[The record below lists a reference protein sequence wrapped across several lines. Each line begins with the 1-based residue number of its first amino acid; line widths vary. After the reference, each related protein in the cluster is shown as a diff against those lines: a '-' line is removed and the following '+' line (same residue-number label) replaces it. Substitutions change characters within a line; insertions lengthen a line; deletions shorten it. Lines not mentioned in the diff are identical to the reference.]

1 MKESAYRHLTASEVS
16 KLELQGCTA
25 ESWERV
31 QVKPEFDTSRIKRVS
46 FHGDVQLGTFQ
57 GMADFAGGLRL
68 PSGISDTR
76 LYNCRIGD
84 DVFISGPI
92 EMIANYH
99 IGDRAVISH
108 IDVMVYE
115 GPTGFGNGFRVSV
128 LNEAGG
134 REVPIFD
141 RLSAQLAYI
150 LALYRHRPDVISRI
164 TAMIDDYTRQLDQGY
179 GVVSEGARISHTHL
193 IRNVRI
199 GPYAVIDGAT
209 SLEEGS
215 INSCLEDPVYIGP
228 GISARDFI
236 VSSGSRITD
245 SVFLDKCFV
254 GQGVELGKQY
264 SAENSLFFA
273 NCAGFHGEA
282 CSVFAG
288 PFTVT
293 HHKSTLLIAAYFSF
307 LNAGSGSNQSNHMYK
322 LGPIHQGIVERGS
335 KTTSDSYLLWPSKI
349 GPFTLVMGRHYKNS
363 DTSDLPFSYLVESN
377 DESILSPGVNLKS
390 VGTIRDAQ
398 KWPKRDRRR
407 DPDLLDVI
415 NYNLLS
421 PFTIQKMWRGRE
433 ILRNLQ
439 KTSGQKSE
447 FYSFENT
454 KIPRN
459 ALERGIQLYTTGII
473 KFLGNSI
480 ISRIEKG
487 DCSTAEKLQETL
499 KADTGSGKGNWIDM
513 AGLITPQELAEKLL
527 DRISNGQVN
536 SIAGIEEEF
545 RLWHSDYYEME
556 WTWARELVAK
566 EFRINLDS
574 IIPEAVI
581 PIVETWRKAV
591 VDLDE
596 MLYEDARK
604 EFRISAQTGFG
615 TDGGEEER
623 AKDFSEVRG
632 EFEQNPA
639 VIAIREH
646 IRKKTALASK
656 IIGRLLQNLNSP
668 V

>member
-1 MKESAYRHLTASEVS
+1 MV
-16 KLELQGCTA
+16 
-25 ESWERV
+25 
-31 QVKPEFDTSRIKRVS
+31 DTYAAQCNKG
-46 FHGDVQLGTFQ
+46 HGE
-57 GMADFAGGLRL
+57 
-68 PSGISDTR
+68 
-76 LYNCRIGD
+76 IG
-84 DVFISGPI
+84 
-92 EMIANYH
+92 
-99 IGDRAVISH
+99 
-108 IDVMVYE
+108 
-115 GPTGFGNGFRVSV
+115 
-128 LNEAGG
+128 
-134 REVPIFD
+134 
-141 RLSAQLAYI
+141 
-150 LALYRHRPDVISRI
+150 
-164 TAMIDDYTRQLDQGY
+164 
-179 GVVSEGARISHTHL
+179 EGARITHTHL
-193 IRNVRI
+193 IKNVKV

-209 SLEEGS
+209 RLEEGS
-215 INSCLEDPVYIGP
+215 INSCAADPVYVGP
-228 GISARDFI
+228 GVNAREFI
-236 VSSGSRITD
+236 IASGSKVTD

-407 DPDLLDVI
+407 DSDLLDVI

-433 ILRNLQ
+433 ILLSLQ

-447 FYSFENT
+447 FYTFENT
-454 KIPRN
+454 KIPKN
-459 ALERGIQLYTTGII
+459 ALERGIQLYTIGIR
-473 KFLGNSI
+473 KFLGNSL

-487 DCSTAEKLQETL
+487 DCPTAEDLRKILRKGTEPG
-499 KADTGSGKGNWIDM
+499 AGSWIDM
-513 AGLITPQELAEKLL
+513 AGLIAPQYLVEELL
-527 DRISNGQVN
+527 DNIGTGKLSSISQV
-536 SIAGIEEEF
+536 EETF
-545 RLWHSDYYEME
+545 RQWHQAYYEME
-556 WTWARELVAK
+556 WTWAYDKIEQ
-566 EFRINLDS
+566 EFGCSLDS
-574 IIPEAVI
+574 ISPEEVRS
-581 PIVETWRKAV
+581 IVHTWRKAV

-615 TDGGEEER
+615 TDGGEAER
-623 AKDFSEVRG
+623 TKDFGEVRG
-632 EFEQNPA
+632 DFDQNPA
-639 VIAIREH
+639 VKAIREH
-646 IRKKTALASK
+646 IKIKSSLADTILGK
-656 IIGRLLQNLNSP
+656 LP
-668 V
+668 

>member
-1 MKESAYRHLTASEVS
+1 MKSSDYRALNASEIS
-16 KLELQGCTA
+16 ILEAQGCTA
-25 ESWERV
+25 ESWNL
-31 QVKPEFDTSRIKRVS
+31 VKVKAGFEPSRIHRVS
-46 FHGDVQLGTFQ
+46 FQGQIELGSFT
-57 GMADFAGGLRL
+57 GTAEFAGGLKL
-68 PSGISDTR
+68 PAGISDA
-76 LYNCRIGD
+76 LMYNCRVGD
-84 DVFISGPI
+84 DAYISGPGQ
-92 EMIANYH
+92 MIANYH
-99 IGDRAVISH
+99 IGDRAVINH
-108 IDVMVYE
+108 VDVLVYE
-115 GPTGFGNGFRVSV
+115 GPTGFGNGLHLSV

-141 RLSAQLAYI
+141 RLSAQIAYI
-150 LALYRHRPDVISRI
+150 LALYRHRPAVIAKL
-164 TAMIDDYTRQLDQGY
+164 TAMIDAYAASCDPGY
-179 GVVSEGARISHTHL
+179 GIIAEGARVSHTHM

-199 GPYAVIDGAT
+199 GPYTIIDGAT
-209 SLEEGS
+209 RLEEGS
-215 INSCLEDPVYIGP
+215 INSCREDPVYIGQ
-228 GISARDFI
+228 GVSAREFI
-236 VSSGSRITD
+236 IASGSRITD
-245 SVFLDKCFV
+245 AVFLDKCFV

-439 KTSGQKSE
+439 KTSGKKSD
-447 FYSFENT
+447 FYTFENT

-459 ALERGIQLYTTGII
+459 ALERGIQLYTIGII
-473 KFLGNSI
+473 KFLGNSL

-487 DCSTAEKLQETL
+487 ACSTAEELQKTL
-499 KADTGSGKGNWIDM
+499 SVSQPAGKGNWIDM
-513 AGLITPQELAEKLL
+513 AGLIAPQELAEDLL
-527 DRISNGQVN
+527 NRIESGQLSTLASV
-536 SIAGIEEEF
+536 EDEF
-545 RLWHSDYYEME
+545 RKWHSGYYEME
-556 WTWARELVAK
+556 WTWARILIEK
-566 EFRINLDS
+566 EFNCNLDT
-574 IIPEAVI
+574 IAAETVVQ
-581 PIVETWRKAV
+581 IVETWRKAV

-623 AKDFSEVRG
+623 LKDFGEVRG

-646 IRKKTALASK
+646 IRKKTALAK
-656 IIGRLLQNLNSP
+656 AITDQLTP
-668 V
+668 A

>member
-1 MKESAYRHLTASEVS
+1 MKPDEYRSLTPSEVDDLERQGCSAESWSRVLVSQGFDAS
-16 KLELQGCTA
+16 KLE
-25 ESWERV
+25 RV
-31 QVKPEFDTSRIKRVS
+31 TFR
-46 FHGDVQLGTFQ
+46 GDNRLGTFS
-57 GMADFAGGLRL
+57 GMTEFPGGLRL
-68 PSGISDTR
+68 PSGIYDAC
-76 LYNCRIGD
+76 LFNCVVGNE
-84 DVFISGPI
+84 VYISGPG
-92 EMIANYH
+92 ELIANYH
-99 IGDRAVISH
+99 IGDHAVITH
-108 IDVMVYE
+108 ADMVVYE
-115 GPTGFGNGFRVSV
+115 GQTTFGNGFRISV

-134 REVPIFD
+134 REVPMFD

-150 LALYRHRPDVISRI
+150 LALYRHRPDVIGQL
-164 TAMIDDYTRQLDQGY
+164 TEMIDRYAGSCDKGY
-179 GVVSEGARISHTHL
+179 GEIGEGARITHTHL
-193 IRNVRI
+193 IRNVKV
-199 GPYAVIDGAT
+199 GPYAVIEGAT
-209 SLEEGS
+209 RLEEGS
-215 INSCLEDPVYIGP
+215 INSCAADPVYVGP
-228 GISARDFI
+228 GVNAREFI
-236 VSSGSRITD
+236 IASGSRVTD

-363 DTSDLPFSYLVESN
+363 DTSNLPFSYLVESN

-398 KWPKRDRRR
+398 KWPKRDRRK

-433 ILRNLQ
+433 ILQSLQ

-447 FYSFENT
+447 FYTFENT
-454 KIPRN
+454 RIPKN
-459 ALERGIQLYTTGII
+459 ALERGISLYTIGIR

-487 DCSTAEKLQETL
+487 DCSTTEKLRQTL
-499 KADTGSGKGNWIDM
+499 RKGSESGTGNWIDM
-513 AGLITPQELAEKLL
+513 AGLIAPQELVEQLL
-527 DRISNGQVN
+527 DRIGTGVMGEIRQV
-536 SIAGIEEEF
+536 EEQF
-545 RLWHSDYYEME
+545 RQWHHDYYEME
-556 WTWARELVAK
+556 WTWAHELIEK
-566 EFRINLDS
+566 EFGCSLDTISSEEVKS
-574 IIPEAVI
+574 IVMI
-581 PIVETWRKAV
+581 WRKSV

-615 TDGGEEER
+615 TDGGEAER
-623 AKDFSEVRG
+623 SKDFGEVRG
-632 EFEQNPA
+632 DFEQNPA
-639 VIAIREH
+639 VNAIREH
-646 IRKKTALASK
+646 IKTKSALAERILSK
-656 IIGRLLQNLNSP
+656 LP
-668 V
+668 

>member
-1 MKESAYRHLTASEVS
+1 MKESVYRNLTASEIE
-16 KLELQGCTA
+16 KLELQGCSA
-25 ESWERV
+25 ESWDKIK
-31 QVKPEFDTSRIKRVS
+31 VKPLFDTSRIQRVS
-46 FHGDVQLGTFQ
+46 FHGDIRLGSFQ
-57 GMADFAGGLRL
+57 GFADFAGGLKL
-68 PSGISDTR
+68 PTGITDIC
-76 LYNCRIGD
+76 LLNCQIGD
-84 DVFISGPI
+84 EVFISGPAG
-92 EMIANYH
+92 MIIGYH
-99 IGDRAVISH
+99 ISDRVIITH
-108 IDVMVYE
+108 VDEIVYE
-115 GPTGFGNGFRVSV
+115 GPTGFGNGLRVSV

-141 RLSAQLAYI
+141 RLSAHLAYI
-150 LALYRHRPDVISRI
+150 LALYRHRPEVISKL
-164 TAMIDDYTRQLDQGY
+164 TTLIDAYSATCDQGY
-179 GVVSEGARISHTHL
+179 GVIAEGARITHTHL

-199 GPYAVIDGAT
+199 GPYAIIDGAT
-209 SLEEGS
+209 RLEEGS
-215 INSCLEDPVYIGP
+215 INSCPEDPVFIGP

-236 VSSGSRITD
+236 VSSGSHITD

-439 KTSGQKSE
+439 KTSGLKSD
-447 FYSFENT
+447 FYTFENT

-459 ALERGIQLYTTGII
+459 ALERGIQLYTIGII

-487 DCSTAEKLQETL
+487 DCYNATVLQETL
-499 KADTGSGKGNWIDM
+499 KASIPSGKGSWIDM
-513 AGLITPQELAEKLL
+513 AGLIAPQELAEKLL
-527 DRISNGQVN
+527 DRIDN
-536 SIAGIEEEF
+536 
-545 RLWHSDYYEME
+545 
-556 WTWARELVAK
+556 
-566 EFRINLDS
+566 
-574 IIPEAVI
+574 
-581 PIVETWRKAV
+581 
-591 VDLDE
+591 
-596 MLYEDARK
+596 
-604 EFRISAQTGFG
+604 
-615 TDGGEEER
+615 
-623 AKDFSEVRG
+623 
-632 EFEQNPA
+632 
-639 VIAIREH
+639 
-646 IRKKTALASK
+646 
-656 IIGRLLQNLNSP
+656 
-668 V
+668 

>member
-1 MKESAYRHLTASEVS
+1 MSLTDYRALSSAEIAQ
-16 KLELQGCTA
+16 LERQGCTA
-25 ESWERV
+25 ESWEQVRV
-31 QVKPEFDTSRIKRVS
+31 RDGFDAGRIMRTS
-46 FHGDVQLGTFQ
+46 FHGKIQLGTFREQ
-57 GMADFAGGLRL
+57 ASFPGGLQL
-68 PSGISDTR
+68 PTGISDCR
-76 LYNCRIGD
+76 LHNCRVGD
-84 DVFISGPI
+84 EVYISGPVELI
-92 EMIANYH
+92 SNYH
-99 IGDRAVISH
+99 IGDRCMITHADTI
-108 IDVMVYE
+108 VYE
-115 GPTGFGNGFRVSV
+115 GPTGFGSGQKVSV

-134 REVPIFD
+134 REVPMFD

-150 LALYRHRPDVISRI
+150 LALYRHRPQVIAQLTSW
-164 TAMIDDYTRQLDQGY
+164 IDQYAKEADPGF
-179 GVVSEGARISHTHL
+179 GVIGEKARIAHTHL
-193 IRNVRI
+193 IRNVKI
-199 GPYAVIDGAT
+199 GPGSVIDGAT
-209 SLEEGS
+209 RLEEGS
-215 INSCLEDPVYIGP
+215 INSCCEDPVYVGP
-228 GISARDFI
+228 GVSARDFI
-236 VSSGSRITD
+236 ISSGSRVTD
-245 SVFLDKCFV
+245 AVFLDKCFV

-335 KTTSDSYLLWPSKI
+335 KTTSDSYLLWPSKV

-398 KWPKRDRRR
+398 KWPKRDRRK
-407 DPDLLDVI
+407 DPDQLDVI
-415 NYNLLS
+415 NFNLLS
-421 PFTIQKMWRGRE
+421 PFTIQKMWRGRD

-439 KTSGQKSE
+439 KTSGLKSD
-447 FYSFENT
+447 FYTYENT

-459 ALERGIQLYTTGII
+459 ALVRGIELYSVGIV

-480 ISRIEKG
+480 ISRMMKG
-487 DCSTAEKLQETL
+487 DCSTDEALRKTL
-499 KADTGSGKGNWIDM
+499 KPALPDGAGNWIDM
-513 AGLITPQELAEKLL
+513 AGLIVPQTLAEELL
-527 DRISNGQVN
+527 NQ
-536 SIAGIEEEF
+536 IEGGTVKNLEEVSARF
-545 RLWHSDYYEME
+545 REWHSAYYEME
-556 WTWARELVAK
+556 WTWAYDRIESEFGVDPGRITRE
-566 EFRINLDS
+566 
-574 IIPEAVI
+574 EAAG
-581 PIVETWRKAV
+581 IVEKWRKAV

-615 TDGGEEER
+615 TDGGEIER
-623 AKDFSEVRG
+623 SKDFGEVRG
-632 EFEQNPA
+632 GFEQNPA

-646 IRKKTALASK
+646 IEIKNRLASDILHK
-656 IIGRLLQNLNSP
+656 LQS
-668 V
+668 